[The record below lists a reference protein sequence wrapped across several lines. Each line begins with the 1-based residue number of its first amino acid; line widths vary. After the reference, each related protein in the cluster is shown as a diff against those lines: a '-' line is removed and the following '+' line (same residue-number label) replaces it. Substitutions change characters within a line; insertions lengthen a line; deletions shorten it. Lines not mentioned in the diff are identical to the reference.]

1 MEKQIVLKCNSNIFG
16 FQFKKN
22 SRLYID
28 KDVNNNEVLFCEN
41 GGNSGINTS
50 IPIYLPLFERTAE
63 DFIKEAN
70 RINSLFDEIEK
81 EGGQLPLYEFEITNN
96 NKEAAKTVTLFGS
109 NFYLLTP
116 NFGSDK
122 DVSVTPSHPNI
133 SYLEYLQR
141 SAHQPCKIDFIRLE
155 SETANQLYQII
166 TYSTKDANGQ
176 LLQVPIITQSYRN
189 ATDENP
195 NELMVSDR
203 KVIDGN
209 SDFQFNILPNTKLK
223 LKIYGRRS
231 HSIDSQSIDII
242 NSLISCQI
250 QQGLDYVSLTNLKKF
265 IGERYCNDFYQNAI
279 ERDLESL
286 FDKKLI
292 DLKDGLYGYK
302 FKILKVDGTIAKE
315 LTLNQVLKHSEY
327 HLTN

>member
-1 MEKQIVLKCNSNIFG
+1 MKEVVLKCNANIFG

-28 KDVNNNEVLFCEN
+28 KDVNNTDELLFCEYEN
-41 GGNSGINTS
+41 KKGIS
-50 IPIYLPLFERTAE
+50 IPIYLSLFERTHE
-63 DFIKEAN
+63 DFIKEGQ
-70 RINSLFDEIEK
+70 RINILFDEIEK
-81 EGGQLPLYEFEITNN
+81 EGGQLPIFEFEITNQ
-96 NKEAAKTVTLFGS
+96 NKEAPKTVTLFGS
-109 NFYLLTP
+109 NFHLLTP

-122 DVSVTPSHPNI
+122 DVSVKPLHPNI
-133 SYLEYLQR
+133 SYLEYLQQ

-155 SETANQLYQII
+155 SETLNQLYQII

-176 LLQVPIITQSYRN
+176 LLQVPIITQSYRL

-209 SDFQFNILPNTKLK
+209 SDFQFTILPDTKLK
-223 LKIYGRRS
+223 IKIYGKRS
-231 HSIDSQSIDII
+231 YSIDSQSIDII

-250 QQGLDYVSLTNLKKF
+250 QQGLDYVSLPNLKKF
-265 IGERYCNDFYQNAI
+265 IGERYYNDFYPNAI
-279 ERDLESL
+279 ERELESL
-286 FDKKLI
+286 FDKKII

-302 FKILKVDGTIAKE
+302 FKILKVDGTVKNE
-315 LTLNQVLKHSEY
+315 LTLTQVLKHSEFN
-327 HLTN
+327 LMN